1 LIQPIELFTFK
12 SEYIDY
18 NINDETTECKCM
30 NGGIC
35 VLDNDFCVCRPEYTG
50 RYCEINIEKD
60 ISLGC
65 GKLLNNEIEISK
77 CSKCKC
83 IRQLLTCDALITP
96 TCNNKLLLKKQQHNT
111 KQKTDLKTLIKI
123 MNKIEENAYTSYINE
138 YMDQLGYEV
147 INTHIDHD
155 VNNNNNTNSKVL
167 IENEHTNKLIVFKTD
182 ERIIGLYFPKLINN
196 DYVFTNNSNSK
207 LKFKTNILLLLLY
220 FCIAYLF

>member
-1 LIQPIELFTFK
+1 MIQPIELFTFK

-35 VLDNDFCVCRPEYTG
+35 VLDNDFCVCKPEYTG
-50 RYCEINIEKD
+50 RYCETNIEKD
-60 ISLGC
+60 LSLGC

-96 TCNNKLLLKKQQHNT
+96 TCNNKLMKKHT
-111 KQKTDLKTLIKI
+111 KKTDFDSLIKI
-123 MNKIEENAYTSYINE
+123 MNKIEENAYNFYINE

-147 INTHIDHD
+147 INKHIDIETQD
-155 VNNNNNTNSKVL
+155 MKNNSINNDHLN
-167 IENEHTNKLIVFKTD
+167 NKLIVFKTND
-182 ERIIGLYFPKLINN
+182 RIIGLYFPKLIIN
-196 DYVFTNNSNSK
+196 DYVFNNSISK
-207 LKFKTNILLLLLY
+207 FKFKTNILLFLYSLSILNLLLENK
-220 FCIAYLF
+220 I